1 MVIILFSS
9 LSMKQKYRFGTT
21 EIFFIVNYFWAQQKQ
36 EKQGIGYGLIWNS
49 IIDHGGNL
57 RAILLH

>member
-36 EKQGIGYGLIWNS
+36 DKLGQALVMDLFGTAS
-49 IIDHGGNL
+49 
-57 RAILLH
+57 